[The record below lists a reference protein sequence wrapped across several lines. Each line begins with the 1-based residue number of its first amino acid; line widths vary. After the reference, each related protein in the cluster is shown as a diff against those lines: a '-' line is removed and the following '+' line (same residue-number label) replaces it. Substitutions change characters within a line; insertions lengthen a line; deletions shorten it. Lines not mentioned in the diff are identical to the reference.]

1 MPARL
6 TGQLLLA
13 ALGSAGSASARAQDM
28 TPATPLA
35 VVEFLTIDASGRPDV
50 DAMRA
55 VLATSGSSAEAWLA
69 SALAESGRYTTVSQ
83 AQVATALQATGLTA
97 RDCADVACMVLLGRA
112 LDVERI
118 VTGRVSKISNLIWYL
133 SATMVDVRA
142 GRVRSYEEFEL
153 KGNIADLLPKGIRA
167 LARRLVASDSAL
179 PLAPQ
184 GGRLNREGVLAALA
198 RASEEAPADFSGR
211 DLSGLDLSGVDFK
224 RANLSRCRLVRTNL
238 AGARMFAVQLDDA
251 VATEANFSGA
261 VLDVA
266 WMRRIDLNRAILRD
280 ASLYATLL
288 AGADLTDADLTRARV
303 IAAMG
308 GATLRRAKLTQAN
321 FGADRGNQ
329 PMGLMR
335 TDATGADFT
344 EADLSDANL
353 RKADLTRADLTGA
366 DLTGADL
373 AGAELTGTILRG
385 IRGRDKIRG
394 LDQARHLDQAIV
406 N

>member
-1 MPARL
+1 MPAMV
-6 TGQLLLA
+6 TCQLILA
-13 ALGSAGSASARAQDM
+13 ALGGAGGASTRAQDR
-28 TPATPLA
+28 TPAPSLA
-35 VVEFLTIDASGRPDV
+35 VVEFVIIDASARPDV
-50 DAMRA
+50 EAMRA
-55 VLATSGSSAEAWLA
+55 MLNTSGKSAAAWLT
-69 SALAESGRYTTVSQ
+69 SELAERGRYTTASE
-83 AQVATALQATGLTA
+83 ARVAGALQATGLTA
-97 RDCADVACMVLLGRA
+97 RDCTYVICMVQLGRM
-112 LDVERI
+112 LDVERV
-118 VTGRVSKISNLIWYL
+118 VTGGVSKISNLIWYL

-142 GRVRSYEEFEL
+142 GRVRFHEEFEL

-167 LARRLVASDSAL
+167 LARRLVASDATLSL
-179 PLAPQ
+179 
-184 GGRLNREGVLAALA
+184 EEVLAALA
-198 RASEEAPADFSGR
+198 RASEEAPADFSGN

-238 AGARMFAVQLDDA
+238 AGARMFAVRLDDA

-373 AGAELTGTILRG
+373 AGADLTGTILRA

>member
-1 MPARL
+1 MVV
-6 TGQLLLA
+6 GQLILALL
-13 ALGSAGSASARAQDM
+13 GGVGGASTRAQDR
-28 TPATPLA
+28 TPARPPLPPIA
-35 VVEFLTIDASGRPDV
+35 VVEFVIVDASARPDV
-50 DAMRA
+50 EAMRA
-55 VLATSGSSAEAWLA
+55 LLNTSGKSAAAWLN
-69 SALAESGRYTTVSQ
+69 SELAASGRYTTATE
-83 AQVATALQATGLTA
+83 AQVAGALQATGLTP
-97 RDCADVACMVLLGRA
+97 RDCTDVTCMVQLGRRLEVDRVVA
-112 LDVERI
+112 
-118 VTGRVSKISNLIWYL
+118 GGVSKISNLIWYL

-142 GRVRSYEEFEL
+142 GRVRFHEEFEL
-153 KGNIADLLPKGIRA
+153 KGNIADLLPRGMRA
-167 LARRLVASDSAL
+167 LARRLVASDSTL
-179 PLAPQ
+179 S
-184 GGRLNREGVLAALA
+184 REDVLAALA
-198 RASEEAPADFSGR
+198 RASEEAPADFSGH

-238 AGARMFAVQLDDA
+238 AGAKMFAVRLDDA
-251 VATEANFSGA
+251 VATEANLSGA

-266 WMRRIDLNRAILRD
+266 WMRRIDLNRANLRD

-288 AGADLTDADLTRARV
+288 TGADLTDADLTRARV

-308 GATLRRAKLTQAN
+308 GATLRRAKLAHAN

-366 DLTGADL
+366 DLTGTDLTGAD
-373 AGAELTGTILRG
+373 LTGTILRA

-406 N
+406 H